1 MPLQLASSMS
11 FEMISWPRKEMV
23 QAFTHDQKAIILIV
37 AIIVIVSIVLIVI
50 VDTNTPRNCLKHLKP
65 ENNP

>member
-1 MPLQLASSMS
+1 
-11 FEMISWPRKEMV
+11 MV

-50 VDTNTPRNCLKHLKP
+50 VDTNTPQNCLKHLKP